1 MSALAH
7 YIEKE
12 GIPTTGISL
21 VREHTVGFR
30 PPRFLWV
37 PFELGRPFG
46 APNAPEFQT
55 KVLRSALGLLE
66 SDEGPVLLEDFPD
79 DAPAPGIEDDEQDS
93 GGWVCPVNL
102 LPPPE
107 DRTELAEAV
116 ITEIGRL
123 APWYE
128 LALSTRGRS
137 TVGVSGLDIETAAK
151 LLVGFVEGST
161 ENPHSEWS
169 LAETLKFASEDI
181 RAWYMEAATA
191 RPGRATSIDVINW
204 FWGETVAG
212 KIFID
217 VYTTG
222 SAMDDAHMKVFVEGF
237 SVPRSQKHLLSK

>member
-1 MSALAH
+1 MSGLSH
-7 YIEKE
+7 FIEKE
-12 GIPTTGISL
+12 GVPTTGISL

-55 KVLRSALGLLE
+55 KVIRSALGLLE
-66 SDEGPVLLEDFPD
+66 SSEGPVLLEDFPE
-79 DAPAPGIEDDEQDS
+79 DAPAPGNGHEEEA

-102 LPPPE
+102 SPPPE
-107 DRTELAEAV
+107 DRGELEAAVAE
-116 ITEIGRL
+116 EIGRL
-123 APWYE
+123 APWYD

-137 TVGVSGLDIETAAK
+137 TVGVSGLDIESATK
-151 LLVGFVEGST
+151 LLIDFIEGSA
-161 ENPHSEWS
+161 ENPNSERS
-169 LAETLKFASEDI
+169 LAESLKLASEDVK
-181 RAWYMEAATA
+181 AWYMEAATA
-191 RPGRATSIDVINW
+191 RPGKATSQDVMDW

-222 SAMDDAHMKVFVEGF
+222 SAMDDKKINVFVNQYT
-237 SVPRSQKHLLSK
+237 VPRSQKHRLGG